1 MSRAGIVRARL
12 LAGGA
17 VVAGGAGL
25 LAGGAVAA
33 AAAGPVLDRI
43 VARVETRVCRVHR
56 PGPYPASEHARTL
69 HATIP
74 VADLHADSLLFGRDL
89 AIRAARGHV
98 DVPRLLEGGV
108 ALQVLAAATR
118 ISRHVRLTGNDDRG
132 DDVRWLAIAQRWP
145 ARTWRSLLERALHLA
160 ARTRDLERRSGGRF
174 RAVGTRDGLDRL
186 LAERADGR
194 RVVGGLLAI
203 EGAHALEDDVANVD
217 VVFRAGYRM
226 ISPAHFFDTAFGGSA
241 HGSRRGGLTPLG
253 REMVARMEALG
264 MLVDVAHASEA
275 TIDDALGIATRPVV
289 ASHTGVRG
297 TFDSP
302 RNLPDAQLRGIAATG
317 GVVGIGFW
325 DAATGGRDVA
335 AIVRAIGHAVE
346 VAGPAH
352 VALGSDFDGAVPT
365 PFDATGL
372 PMLTDALLAAGFD
385 ERAVRGVM
393 GENAIR
399 VLRATLPPGVG

>member
-1 MSRAGIVRARL
+1 VSGGRLVRAG
-12 LAGGA
+12 
-17 VVAGGAGL
+17 VVAGA
-25 LAGGAVAA
+25 AAVAA
-33 AAAGPVLDRI
+33 TAAGAALDWAVGRI
-43 VARVETRVCRVHR
+43 EGHVCRVHR
-56 PGPYPASEHARTL
+56 RGPYPASERARAL

-74 VADLHADSLLFGRDL
+74 VVDLHADSLLWGRDL
-89 AIRAARGHV
+89 LVRATCAHV
-98 DVPRLLEGGV
+98 DVPRLLQGGV
-108 ALQVLAAATR
+108 ALQVLAAATK
-118 ISRHVRLTGNDDRG
+118 ISRHVRLTGNDDHG
-132 DDVRWLAIAQRWP
+132 DDVRWLAIARRWP
-145 ARTWRSLLERALHLA
+145 ARTWGSLLERALHLA

-174 RAVGTRDGLDRL
+174 RTVGTRDELDRL
-186 LAERADGR
+186 LAERADGG

-203 EGAHALEDDVANVD
+203 EGAHALEGDVGNVD

-275 TIDDALGIATRPVV
+275 TIDDVLAIATRPVV

-302 RNLPDAQLRGIAATG
+302 RNLPDGQLRGIAGTG

-352 VALGSDFDGAVPT
+352 VALGADFDGAVAT

-385 ERAVRGVM
+385 GRIVRGVM

-399 VLRATLPPGVG
+399 VLRATLPPRVG